1 MKKLM
6 TSLLALLL
14 CGLSF
19 CWADV
24 TVSGKVLHDTRAG
37 SVGSENWVNAT
48 IQLFNGETAAYTAT
62 VGDVDGQYGVYTIE
76 NVTAGTYKIVFGG
89 NAEGRDFTYE
99 EENFV
104 VSTEDITKDFKAVLD
119 AKVTMTVEVGY
130 EEEYFGTTQF
140 KGIANATVTVKQG
153 ETEVGTETTTSG
165 WDAGKATF
173 NNIDPTKDYTISASA
188 SGYKNNTVTT
198 KGAEKVRIVMEEA
211 LTTVSGTLKLGE
223 TALTELPEGM
233 TLIIRSNSTNYTA
246 QINENGYT
254 ANCKPGEAKAAIADI
269 NSTNFSYDF
278 YANLSTTYAVTSP
291 ENGSFTIA
299 EGETFTQ
306 NIEVSK
312 IAANIYVK
320 TNPDDNI
327 FKGELMLTKEGEAP
341 IYGSSRT
348 EDYTIVFNGVPA
360 GTYTLAL
367 DRFGAQL
374 KGTAP
379 TVTIGADYADQTIE
393 TIEIEAVEET
403 VTLAGTVAL
412 KDGYNAPILLN
423 GAEVKLYAAN
433 GQEPGD
439 LLDTKTTRADGKFS
453 FSQTISEATKYFIT
467 VTHQD
472 IIPCQ
477 SDVITANRSEIEPNL
492 SYKAIWISGSI
503 TNSNDL
509 TEAPTIEA
517 SINGNKYTPD
527 SYVYFYTEYDAK
539 NAKYYVYS
547 SNIPVAGTYQVA
559 LKGQDND
566 GFLMT
571 AKEDVTVAT
580 EAVTKDLTAVKNADS
595 GYMTIRLRYKSVED
609 KILPV
614 ASKSLN
620 LYIGDTYLAYLSTD
634 ENGNA
639 KYLVA
644 KENAYK
650 IVIDGGSYYGYQD
663 KTVEDVPAFFTDGQG
678 TVRPNDLTIYLEG
691 TEPTLITYSGKID
704 ITTHGAGMGRDVRI
718 ALQTQRDKAI
728 MYSDIVNGTY
738 EFKDVPVV
746 KSDNMNVFL
755 VESDAKLS
763 EYGVSVPYN
772 YNIQPATIYAYP
784 SQSSPVTTNNFT
796 VYRIGCNVSGTVSP
810 ATSGEV
816 TLTEAGETNPSH
828 FANLSQGTFKFQGV
842 AAGTYTLN
850 VKCDGYEAYATEIT
864 VEPSLE
870 DMTVPAIALTAKME
884 IITVSGQIDTYNKA
898 THEYFDGAKLEIWNS
913 DNTKMLAETTMPAS
927 DGYGY
932 IPSGFSFEATMGT
945 KVIFKMTHPSIQPIS
960 QEFTVNGTTLFISNL
975 TYVFVKEG
983 ADWFVMKDFKAE
995 WNATFDS
1002 LKLSWS
1008 WPEGAADAKV
1018 QKINLNRKIADA
1030 SSSEGEAVT
1039 YWSSNGAWFSESELP
1054 VAFAD
1059 ALTQPLKYSYT
1070 FEFRYAGAP
1079 GYTVTFIADMRE
1091 GERYTLA
1098 YTVNDAEMGSISS
1111 YGQPEGEYMEDDQ
1124 ITVTAVA
1131 KSGYKFVEFLQND
1144 KKLTE
1149 EELKNVLLLGAD
1161 NDSAAVYSFR
1171 MPAENVTVKAVFAT
1185 KSDVRYTVTLLSSN
1199 EAWGTVEGAGNFEEG
1214 TEVTVKAVVTDADK
1228 YAFVAWK
1235 EGDKEVSKE
1244 ATYKFKLEKDITL
1257 TAVFKELSGNEN
1269 LQAAQWAIFAEDGA
1283 IIIKGLAG
1291 DRYDIYDLNGRLS
1304 GQALCTGAEIRL
1316 SVAPN
1321 KLYIVRRIS
1330 AGGAFDAKKIVVR

>member
-48 IQLFNGETAAYTAT
+48 IQLFSGATAAYTAT

-76 NVTAGTYKIVFGG
+76 NVAAGTYKIVFGG

-104 VSTEDITKDFKAVLD
+104 VGTEDITKDFKAVLD

-153 ETEVGTETTTSG
+153 ETEVGTGTTTSG
-165 WDAGKATF
+165 WDAGKTTF

-233 TLIIRSNSTNYTA
+233 TLVIGANGTGYTA
-246 QINENGYT
+246 QINESGYT
-254 ANCKPGEAKAAIADI
+254 VECKPGNLKVGIVDQIGNEW
-269 NSTNFSYDF
+269 SSDF
-278 YANLSTTYAVTSP
+278 YKNLTENYTVTTPANA
-291 ENGSFTIA
+291 SFTVPGDA
-299 EGETFTQ
+299 ETFTQ
-306 NIEVSK
+306 DIV
-312 IAANIYVK
+312 
-320 TNPDDNI
+320 
-327 FKGELMLTKEGEAP
+327 LTKAYAAVIGVDASDKLRDNELTLTKQGE
-341 IYGSSRT
+341 T
-348 EDYTIVFNGVPA
+348 EVAYKASFLASPYPSNHFRFNKVEP
-360 GTYTLAL
+360 GTYTLGL
-367 DRFGAQL
+367 NKFGFKL
-374 KGTAP
+374 KGEAP
-379 TVTIGADYADQTIE
+379 TVTVATDWADVTLSAPV
-393 TIEIEAVEET
+393 EIEEIEEVTATWKGT
-403 VTLAGTVAL
+403 VKYYTANYSEAKVTNATVAL
-412 KDGYNAPILLN
+412 
-423 GAEVKLYAAN
+423 YARDEN
-433 GQEPGD
+433 GQKTGEP
-439 LLDTKTTRADGKFS
+439 LVTTASDENGQWAISITGKLNTAYILSVTHAAILPATTTVTATQAENSPYMTINALWASGNVVYSGEISSGTIKAELPGGYFYPTIIFEPETGMYYIGS
-453 FSQTISEATKYFIT
+453 STEPNGSGYTISFEGK
-467 VTHQD
+467 
-472 IIPCQ
+472 
-477 SDVITANRSEIEPNL
+477 
-492 SYKAIWISGSI
+492 
-503 TNSNDL
+503 
-509 TEAPTIEA
+509 
-517 SINGNKYTPD
+517 
-527 SYVYFYTEYDAK
+527 DADK
-539 NAKYYVYS
+539 FV
-547 SNIPVAGTYQVA
+547 
-559 LKGQDND
+559 L
-566 GFLMT
+566 T
-571 AKEDVTVAT
+571 AKEENLDFSTGAI
-580 EAVTKDLTAVKNADS
+580 TKDLTVAKDENK
-595 GYMTIRLRYKSVED
+595 GYMTIRLRYLSTTGE
-609 KILPV
+609 ILPV
-614 ASKSLN
+614 SRYFQFDDNAYTYPDNDGNKEILVEKGTTHSFAFEEYTYGGYGAATIESINAFSEIQGKMLPN
-620 LYIGDTYLAYLSTD
+620 DTTIYIPGLEAAHIKLSGTVTMPEGVGEGVKVALRTVRDLEVLSTAIVKEGD
-634 ENGNA
+634 VY
-639 KYLVA
+639 KYTF
-644 KENAYK
+644 N
-650 IVIDGGSYYGYQD
+650 
-663 KTVEDVPAFFTDGQG
+663 
-678 TVRPNDLTIYLEG
+678 
-691 TEPTLITYSGKID
+691 
-704 ITTHGAGMGRDVRI
+704 
-718 ALQTQRDKAI
+718 
-728 MYSDIVNGTY
+728 
-738 EFKDVPVV
+738 DVPVAA
-746 KSDNMNVFL
+746 SGSMPIFL
-755 VESDAKLS
+755 VEPDAK
-763 EYGVSVPYN
+763 YNATYKVSVPYN
-772 YNIQPATIYAYP
+772 YAVADN
-784 SQSSPVTTNNFT
+784 TNFSVDRSMSAENTKDIT
-796 VYRIGCNVSGTVSP
+796 VIKIGCNVSGTVTP

-816 TLTEAGETNPSH
+816 TLTAAGATTPSYY
-828 FANLSQGTFKFQGV
+828 ADILPTGAFKFQGV

-850 VKCDGYEAYATEIT
+850 VKCDGYETYATEVT
-864 VEPSLE
+864 VAASLE

-960 QEFTVNGTTLFISNL
+960 QEFTVNGTTLFITSL
-975 TYVFVKEG
+975 DYVFVVEG

-1030 SSSEGEAVT
+1030 SSSEGEAVK

-1098 YTVNDAEMGSISS
+1098 YTVNDTEMGSISS

-1257 TAVFKELSGNEN
+1257 TAVFEELSGNES

-1283 IIIKGLAG
+1283 IVIKGLNG